1 MGDFLRMT
9 SNSSAITQ
17 NNTLIENY
25 VLWKIYGLRNS
36 TIQLNHVRFTRN
48 NVMGDFLR
56 MSSNSSA
63 IIQSNTLIE
72 NNVSWKVYYLSETSA
87 IQLNN

>member
-17 NNTLIENY
+17 N
-25 VLWKIYGLRNS
+25 
-36 TIQLNHVRFTRN
+36 
-48 NVMGDFLR
+48 
-56 MSSNSSA
+56 
-63 IIQSNTLIE
+63 NTLIE